1 MSKIRIARILYSCAK
16 TASVADFFI
25 KCEECGF
32 GHAAGDTVSLYDYE
46 LFRDDKK
53 IEDGSFQILHDDHI
67 KDAQRYK
74 YCIVCGALKPLEHFD
89 RHSARAS
96 GRQGGM
102 HAVQAGLQQHQ
113 EPDAPS
119 RTTPR
124 SQPEAPSLYP
134 IRATLEAGYQG
145 NL

>member
-1 MSKIRIARILYSCAK
+1 
-16 TASVADFFI
+16 
-25 KCEECGF
+25 
-32 GHAAGDTVSLYDYE
+32 
-46 LFRDDKK
+46 
-53 IEDGSFQILHDDHI
+53 LHDDHI

-96 GRQGGM
+96 GRQGECTLCKQ
-102 HAVQAGLQQHQ
+102 VYNSIKNQTRL
-113 EPDAPS
+113 E
-119 RTTPR
+119 TTPR